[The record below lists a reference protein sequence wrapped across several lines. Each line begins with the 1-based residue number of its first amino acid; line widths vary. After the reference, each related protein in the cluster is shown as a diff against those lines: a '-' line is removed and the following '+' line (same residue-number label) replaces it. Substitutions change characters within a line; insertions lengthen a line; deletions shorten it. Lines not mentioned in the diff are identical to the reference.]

1 MSDRAKLIEDYI
13 KVQKDLAQQKER
25 LVQMQT
31 ERDEKKKAVE
41 RSENYIK
48 NLESIGNPVGYIL
61 QKISDEKI
69 IVKAASGPRYVV
81 GARPKIDTA
90 LLKPGTRIFLD
101 M

>member
-1 MSDRAKLIEDYI
+1 M
-13 KVQKDLAQQKER
+13 ER
-25 LVQMQT
+25 T
-31 ERDEKKKAVE
+31 D
-41 RSENYIK
+41 NYIK

-81 GARPKIDTA
+81 GCRPKIDTA

>member
-1 MSDRAKLIEDYI
+1 MLRKQA
-13 KVQKDLAQQKER
+13 
-25 LVQMQT
+25 
-31 ERDEKKKAVE
+31 ERDETKKAVD
-41 RSENYIK
+41 RTENYIK

-61 QKISDEKI
+61 QKINDEKI

-81 GARPKIDTA
+81 GCRPKIDTA